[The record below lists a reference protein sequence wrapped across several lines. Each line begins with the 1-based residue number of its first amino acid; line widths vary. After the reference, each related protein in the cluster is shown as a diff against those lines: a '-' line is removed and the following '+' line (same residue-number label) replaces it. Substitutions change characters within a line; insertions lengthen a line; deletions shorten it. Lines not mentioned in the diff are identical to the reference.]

1 MFEDKKLIGILAGGI
16 VAVAAVSGYGIY
28 RFIKH
33 KKGIKNLEE
42 KIVKA
47 SNEAKTDSDNIID
60 IEA

>member
-16 VAVAAVSGYGIY
+16 ATMVISGYGIY

-33 KKGIKNLEE
+33 KKGMKNLEE